1 MRSIWAL
8 LIGLLITC
16 FSLSHAMG
24 SNNVGR
30 ATTAP
35 CATCHGQD
43 GRSLNPA
50 WPNLA
55 GQHADYL
62 EKQLFDLKHNQS
74 RHVDDAM
81 APFISELTDEDIQNI
96 AAFYSNEPLPPGT
109 HRLRHKNIR
118 GEELYRQGDPNQHS
132 LACVTC
138 HGVNAKGNGLPNFPS
153 LAGQHIDYTIRQL
166 EAFKTGERQNDPGHT
181 MQMVTAAMSSEDI
194 YAIAYYL
201 ASLPR

>member
-1 MRSIWAL
+1 MRSIWASIIL
-8 LIGLLITC
+8 LLITNTG
-16 FSLSHAMG
+16 LAMG
-24 SNNVGR
+24 NNNVGR

-62 EKQLFDLKHNQS
+62 VKQLYDLKLDTS
-74 RHVDDAM
+74 RHVDHAM
-81 APFISELTDEDIQNI
+81 APFISQLTDEDIQNI
-96 AAFYSNEPLPPGT
+96 ADFYAQKPLPPGT
-109 HRLRHKNIR
+109 HRLRRKNTR
-118 GEELYRQGDPNQHS
+118 GEELYRQGDANKHI

-138 HGVNAKGNGLPNFPS
+138 HGVSAKGNGMPGFPS

-166 EAFKTGERQNDPGHT
+166 EAFKTNERQNDPGHT
-181 MQMVTAAMSSEDI
+181 MQMVTAAMSPEDI

-201 ASLPR
+201 ASLPK

>member
-1 MRSIWAL
+1 MRSIWASIIL
-8 LIGLLITC
+8 LLITYTGY
-16 FSLSHAMG
+16 AMG
-24 SNNVGR
+24 KHSVGR

-62 EKQLFDLKHNQS
+62 NKQLHDLKRGES
-74 RHVDDAM
+74 RHVDDSM
-81 APFISELTDEDIQNI
+81 APFIRELTDEDIQNI
-96 AAFYSNEPLPPGT
+96 ADFYANKPLPPGT
-109 HRLRHKNIR
+109 HRLRRKNNR
-118 GEELYRQGDPNQHS
+118 GEELYHQGDANKHI

-138 HGVNAKGNGLPNFPS
+138 HGISAKGNGLPGFPS
-153 LAGQHIDYTIRQL
+153 LAGQHINYTIRQL
-166 EAFKTGERQNDPGHT
+166 EAFKTNERQNDLGHT
-181 MQMVTAAMSSEDI
+181 MQIVTTAMSSDDM

-201 ASLPR
+201 ASLPK

>member
-1 MRSIWAL
+1 
-8 LIGLLITC
+8 
-16 FSLSHAMG
+16 MG
-24 SNNVGR
+24 SNEIGR

-62 EKQLFDLKHNQS
+62 KKQLHDLKLNTS
-74 RHVDDAM
+74 RHVDEAM
-81 APFISELTDEDIQNI
+81 APFINQLTDEDIQNI
-96 AAFYSNEPLPPGT
+96 ADFYAHKAPPSGT
-109 HRLRHKNIR
+109 HRLRRKNKR
-118 GEELYRQGDPNQHS
+118 GEELYHRGDPDKHI

-138 HGVNAKGNGLPNFPS
+138 HGVNAKGNGIPGFPS

-166 EAFKTGERQNDPGHT
+166 EAFKTSERQNDPGHT
-181 MQMVTAAMSSEDI
+181 MQMVTATMRSEDI

-201 ASLPR
+201 ASLPK